1 MLSNHKLGDWLLIH
15 RAEKYQCQLLIDT
28 NPMDVY
34 ARFLWRGIRHI
45 MYPDTLLFDI
55 DIEVIVTG
63 PRARE

>member
-1 MLSNHKLGDWLLIH
+1 
-15 RAEKYQCQLLIDT
+15 LLIDT